1 MFYIDTN
8 VCFLIGALLYVYFL
22 HSWKKQN
29 VPLKK
34 IIWFS
39 LLYLYVLLLISVT
52 FFPVELLFGQE
63 KILGQWSLFGFWDD
77 MQHDIARDMY
87 LVPIRQI
94 GGNLILLSPLG
105 FLLPMIYWSPKKF
118 ANAFGIGFAVAFG
131 IEFLQLFL
139 TILLP
144 GRYRVFDVDD
154 LWLNTLGFVIGF
166 CLYEI
171 FVWLF
176 PKISQKIK
184 PE

>member
-8 VCFLIGALLYVYFL
+8 VCFLIGVLLYVYFL

-29 VPLKK
+29 APLKT

-39 LLYLYVLLLISVT
+39 LLYLYILLLVSVT
-52 FFPVELLFGQE
+52 FFPVALSFDQE
-63 KILGQWSLFGFWDD
+63 KVLGQWNLFGFWYD
-77 MQHDIARDMY
+77 MQHYIARGMY
-87 LVPIRQI
+87 IVPLKQTV
-94 GGNLILLSPLG
+94 GNLILLSPLG
-105 FLLPMIYWSPKKF
+105 FLLPMIYGYPKNF
-118 ANAFGIGFAVAFG
+118 ANAFGVGFVVAFG

-139 TILLP
+139 MIILP
-144 GRYRVFDVDD
+144 GSYRIFDVDD

-166 CLYEI
+166 FLYKI
-171 FVWLF
+171 FVGLF

>member
-1 MFYIDTN
+1 M
-8 VCFLIGALLYVYFL
+8 
-22 HSWKKQN
+22 
-29 VPLKK
+29 
-34 IIWFS
+34 
-39 LLYLYVLLLISVT
+39 
-52 FFPVELLFGQE
+52 
-63 KILGQWSLFGFWDD
+63 
-77 MQHDIARDMY
+77 
-87 LVPIRQI
+87 
-94 GGNLILLSPLG
+94 
-105 FLLPMIYWSPKKF
+105 
-118 ANAFGIGFAVAFG
+118 NAFGIGFAVAFG

-171 FVWLF
+171 CVWLF